1 MLKGVEKSVCPN
13 EVEITTLLGSPP
25 LSSDP
30 RNHCPT
36 VFEVLQVP
44 DDDDIQILVMPL
56 LRRHNTPR
64 FDTVGE
70 ALECIRQIAEV
81 RPCLSQLTVADLSPV
96 RPVLA

>member
-1 MLKGVEKSVCPN
+1 MLDAVRLSDRIPVMLKGVEKSVCPN

-81 RPCLSQLTVADLSPV
+81 RY
-96 RPVLA
+96 